1 MQINVKYKNVKYRN
15 IKSKVLKYVKN
26 VKYQS
31 EKKCQKFKGLKIC

>member
-1 MQINVKYKNVKYRN
+1 MQINVEYKNVKYRN

-31 EKKCQKFKGLKIC
+31 EKKCKKLLKLKA